1 MDTQKLTIKLR
12 QLKNFIQ
19 KKVLFDEYK
28 NSDLNKLN
36 LSNYLN
42 NADVINFV
50 VVKRFLVQSY
60 RLS

>member
-42 NADVINFV
+42 NADVIIFITI
-50 VVKRFLVQSY
+50 
-60 RLS
+60 